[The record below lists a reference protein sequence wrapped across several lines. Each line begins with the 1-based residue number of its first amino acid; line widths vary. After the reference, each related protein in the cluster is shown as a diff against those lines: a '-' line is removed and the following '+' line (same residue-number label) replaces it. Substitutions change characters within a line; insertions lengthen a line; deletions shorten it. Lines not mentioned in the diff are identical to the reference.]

1 MGCRPRAR
9 QHQRRPPRVA
19 GEDRRGGD
27 AAGHLD
33 HAVGNK
39 IHRDRERRPGHPQV
53 EIAGH
58 GEVTGQGRILQVPDA
73 WRAHAGLGEPVV
85 EPCGGA
91 VAEVSAHC
99 LVDRAEHLEQHKN
112 RARKRQRAAQRM
124 ALLHGP
130 DEHAH
135 GNRERRR
142 QHPAQQQ
149 DGPPGRSETRVRLGQ
164 DGEELP
170 FLAGSHAFEHDRIL
184 SQSRGVYNLRIV
196 RRRGCDFIFG

>member
-1 MGCRPRAR
+1 MPLAIKSI
-9 QHQRRPPRVA
+9 
-19 GEDRRGGD
+19 EID
-27 AAGHLD
+27 
-33 HAVGNK
+33 
-39 IHRDRERRPGHPQV
+39 ERRPGHPQV
-53 EIAGH
+53 KIAGH
-58 GEVTGQGRILQVPDA
+58 GEVTGQSRILQVPDA

-112 RARKRQRAAQRM
+112 RARKRQRAAQSM
-124 ALLHGP
+124 ALLHRA

-170 FLAGSHAFEHDRIL
+170 FLAGSQAFEHDRIL
-184 SQSRGVYNLRIV
+184 SQSRGLYNRASFAGEVVTLFSDEGTCGSLNQHPIPRCSSAA
-196 RRRGCDFIFG
+196 RN